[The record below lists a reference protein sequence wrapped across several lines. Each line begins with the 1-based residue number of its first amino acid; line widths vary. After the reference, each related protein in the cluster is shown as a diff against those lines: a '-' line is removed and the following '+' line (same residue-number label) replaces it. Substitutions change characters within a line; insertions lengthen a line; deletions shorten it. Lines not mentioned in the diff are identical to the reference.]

1 MANNHRHVI
10 HIICFALLMQLLVSC
25 GNGGGSSSSN
35 NNNSNSNGSVSNVT
49 SFATSAGDTWVSLTW
64 VNPTSNFSGV
74 MLRRDVTC
82 PATPSSGTLVSD
94 TTGTTALDS
103 SLTNG
108 TSYCYVAF
116 VYDNNN
122 DYSSGATAYATPRAS
137 YVAVSAGGIHTLAIK
152 SDHTLWAWGYNVGG
166 ELGDGCTF
174 GNCNNRYSPGQV
186 GSDNT
191 WSAVSAG
198 TAHSVAIK
206 QNGTLWSWGD
216 NGDGE
221 IGTGCSGSGC
231 FYYSTPT
238 QITTATNWASISAG
252 GFFTIAIKTDG
263 TLWAWGS
270 NYAGQLGDGCTPM
283 SSCANKTT
291 PTQIG
296 TDTDW
301 AAVSA
306 GGNHVIALKTGGTLW
321 TWGINDYGQLGNGA
335 PGPTA
340 YSSVPVKIG
349 TATNWKAIAAGDMH
363 SLAIKTD
370 GTLWAWGDNDYGQ
383 LGITCSGSCS
393 SAGAPTQVGTD
404 TNWKDVDGGFDLTIA
419 LKTDGT
425 VWTWGD
431 FSTATGASS
440 SVPVRVG
447 TGTAWS
453 KVSAGGGGGTSGI
466 GGGHFM
472 ALQNM
477 SPSGYQLMGW
487 GTNMYGQL
495 GIGTALPVWSPTA
508 VH

>member
-1 MANNHRHVI
+1 MITKFHWSKWTVLI
-10 HIICFALLMQLLVSC
+10 FALSFLLSC
-25 GNGGGSSSSN
+25 GNGGGSSS
-35 NNNSNSNGSVSNVT
+35 NSNGTNTSVPNVT
-49 SFATSAGDTWVSLTW
+49 SFAATAGDTWASLNW

-82 PATPSSGTLVSD
+82 PATPSSGMLVSD
-94 TTGTTALDS
+94 TPGITALDS

-108 TSYCYVAF
+108 TSYCYKAF
-116 VYDNNN
+116 AYDSSNN
-122 DYSSGATAYATPRAS
+122 YSSGVAAYATPRAS
-137 YVAVSAGGIHTLAIK
+137 YVAVSAGGIHSLAIK
-152 SDHTLWAWGYNVGG
+152 SDGTLWAWGYNVAG

-174 GNCNNRYSPGQV
+174 GSTCYNRYSPGQV

-191 WSAVSAG
+191 WSAVSGG

-231 FYYSTPT
+231 FYYSTLT
-238 QITTATNWASISAG
+238 QITTDTHWASISAG

-301 AAVSA
+301 AAVAA
-306 GGNHVIALKTGGTLW
+306 GGNHVIALKTNGTLW
-321 TWGINDYGQLGNGA
+321 AWGTNVYGELGNGA

-340 YSSVPVKIG
+340 YSSVPVQIG
-349 TATNWKAIAAGDMH
+349 TAMDWKTIAVGDMH
-363 SLAIKTD
+363 SLAIKTN
-370 GTLWAWGDNDYGQ
+370 GTLWAWGINTYGQ
-383 LGITCSGSCS
+383 LGDGCSPL
-393 SAGAPTQVGTD
+393 SACASKATPTQVGTA
-404 TNWKDVDGGFDLTIA
+404 TNWKDVDGGFALTIA
-419 LKTDGT
+419 LKTNGS
-425 VWTWGD
+425 VWTWGN
-431 FSTATGASS
+431 FSTSTGTYS
-440 SVPVRVG
+440 SVPLQVG

-472 ALQNM
+472 ALENM
-477 SPSGYQLMGW
+477 SPSGYKLMSW
-487 GTNMYGQL
+487 GTNMQGQL
-495 GIGTALPVWSPTA
+495 GIGTALPVWSPTR
-508 VH
+508 VN